1 MRTLFRSL
9 LVLGLSLTTFA
20 VAAADEK
27 DKAKELLGLWKR
39 TAKIK
44 DKDTTIE
51 LEFLADGKL
60 RVEWLETVIPVDR
73 GPEGIDVSPDG
84 HDAWVA
90 NAQDGTI
97 SLIDLEHKRLRGILS
112 ADVKGA
118 NRLKFTPDGKLVFVS
133 TLSGPEVT
141 VLRSLTGSVVKR
153 VPVGHGAA
161 GIVIQPDGARAY
173 VACTP
178 DDSVAV
184 IDVRSLTVVGRIG
197 AGGRPDG
204 LAWAERP

>member
-1 MRTLFRSL
+1 
-9 LVLGLSLTTFA
+9 
-20 VAAADEK
+20 
-27 DKAKELLGLWKR
+27 
-39 TAKIK
+39 
-44 DKDTTIE
+44 
-51 LEFLADGKL
+51 
-60 RVEWLETVIPVDR
+60 
-73 GPEGIDVSPDG
+73 PDG

-90 NAQDGTI
+90 SAQDGTI

-118 NRLKFTPDGKLVFVS
+118 NRLKYTPDGQLVFVS

-184 IDVRSLTVVGRIG
+184 IDVRSD
-197 AGGRPDG
+197 GGRAHRRRRSARRSSVGGAALEHHRLYRLKPEPLEVVDDW
-204 LAWAERP
+204 LDQFRRFWSERIDPVDTNERED